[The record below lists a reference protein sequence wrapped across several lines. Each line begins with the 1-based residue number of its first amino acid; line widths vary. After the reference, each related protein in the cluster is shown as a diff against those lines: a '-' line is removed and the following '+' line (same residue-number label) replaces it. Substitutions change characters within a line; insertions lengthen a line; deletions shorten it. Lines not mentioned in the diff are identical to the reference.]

1 MFSVLILTK
10 NEQSVLSGCLDSL
23 SGCDDVVVYDS
34 YSIDATRNIAQ
45 SSGARFVQRPHQDL
59 SISFGGDESFHR
71 NWGLSNIVFSY
82 PWVFVIDADE
92 RLSAEALCS
101 IRQVLS
107 MSPSQQLP
115 SQTPVAYQ
123 LRRRDFFQGRHLKHV
138 QATPFYIRLFRP
150 EHVHYERLINPVL
163 VVNGPVA
170 SLDGYIDHYPFSN
183 GLSHWISRHNTYS
196 TLEAKQLASS
206 LPHFPLTHLYGAL
219 FHPYFHIRRAHQKSL
234 YMLLPARPLL
244 KFVWVYFLK
253 FGFLDG
259 APGFNY
265 AILQSFYEYLITLKQ
280 SELRRAAQPLSPSRT
295 IETV

>member
-1 MFSVLILTK
+1 MFSVLILTR
-10 NEQSVLSGCLDSL
+10 NEESVLPGCLDSL
-23 SGCDDVVVYDS
+23 SSCDDVVVYDS
-34 YSIDATRNIAQ
+34 YSTDATRHIAQ

-71 NWGLSNIVFSY
+71 NWGLSHIGFLY
-82 PWVFVIDADE
+82 PWIFVIDADE
-92 RLSAEALCS
+92 RLSADALYS

-107 MSPSQQLP
+107 TISSQQSL

-150 EHVHYERLINPVL
+150 ERVHYERLINPVL

-170 SLDGYIDHYPFSN
+170 SLAGYIDHYPFFN

-196 TLEAKQLASS
+196 TLEAKQLSS
-206 LPHFPLTHLYGAL
+206 PPPRFHLTLLYGAL

-244 KFVWVYFLK
+244 KFIWLYFMK
-253 FGFLDG
+253 CGFLDG

-265 AILQSFYEYLITLKQ
+265 AVLQSFYEYLITLKH
-280 SELRRAAQPLSPSRT
+280 SELRRAAHPLSPPRT
-295 IETV
+295 IETA